1 MPGYHIGHLPNDISR
16 YIIEIPF
23 SKRQDAALAAHRRN
37 QLIFETLCME
47 IKLIR
52 KLVFQ
57 RYIYSTTFCNIN
69 IPLYKLAVFNH
80 HWIITLMNNYILL
93 VYHDRSQSRG
103 WFSSFLLVIE
113 VSNVWIFNTIEL
125 KSVTI
130 SKPFAINSDTP
141 WTEPVVMLY
150 ADNFKS
156 IFLLSES
163 LDVYLVFPKRLLQ
176 WQSSNPEDYGYMDYM
191 NRLGPGGECF
201 WSAHWSYRHSRQNKT
216 KNRVYIHELC
226 ATNRYQVQGQ

>member
-16 YIIEIPF
+16 YIIEMPF
-23 SKRQDAALAAHRRN
+23 SKRQDAALGAHRRN
-37 QLIFETLCME
+37 QLIFQTSCME
-47 IKLIR
+47 TKLIR

-57 RYIYSTTFCNIN
+57 RSIYSTTFCNIN
-69 IPLYKLAVFNH
+69 ISFYKLAVFNH
-80 HWIITLMNNYILL
+80 HWISALMNNYILL
-93 VYHDRSQSRG
+93 FYHDVNIYLSWLRSKSRG

-113 VSNVWIFNTIEL
+113 VSNVWIFHTIEL

-130 SKPFAINSDTP
+130 SKPFAINSDTS

-163 LDVYLVFPKRLLQ
+163 LDV
-176 WQSSNPEDYGYMDYM
+176 
-191 NRLGPGGECF
+191 
-201 WSAHWSYRHSRQNKT
+201 
-216 KNRVYIHELC
+216 
-226 ATNRYQVQGQ
+226 